1 METINH
7 IRAVRAF
14 RRVYNPIAKL
24 RCEAT
29 EADAGFDGG
38 EFSRGWHAA
47 ASVNEYNRTLA
58 RVAHRFGMRAR
69 QLHNAVCNAGMEEH
83 EYQMNAGRPRH
94 DNRI

>member
-1 METINH
+1 MEIDNVT
-7 IRAVRAF
+7 RAVRAF
-14 RRVYNPIAKL
+14 RRVYDPIAKL

-69 QLHNAVCNAGMEEH
+69 QLHNAVCVVGMEEH
-83 EYQMNAGRPRH
+83 EHRMNAGRARH
-94 DNRI
+94 GH